1 MSCWRALLRLLTANA
16 QQLTETH
23 LAPLWT
29 GLEAS
34 LTFAAAYP
42 SSQAGAIS
50 AAFASQCKHVVP
62 TSTRAH
68 DNPPERAVLS
78 ADGGLPLQHSQTA
91 ADSRFP
97 CCVQG

>member
-23 LAPLWT
+23 LAPLWA

-42 SSQAGAIS
+42 SSQAGAPS
-50 AAFASQCKHVVP
+50 TALRNAGQAHHPHLQMGPSQ
-62 TSTRAH
+62 
-68 DNPPERAVLS
+68 PPERAV
-78 ADGGLPLQHSQTA
+78 PL
-91 ADSRFP
+91 R
-97 CCVQG
+97 